1 MLFGAAYIAASTA
14 EGWQS
19 LKEALPQEEAPR
31 WGARLFGR
39 LRRGSGAFD
48 GSLAGY
54 SSGEPDP
61 SQVRD
66 AWLGAS
72 SLAAA
77 PPSACSWKELQS
89 LWSPCRLAADMAN
102 GSSGSALSSA
112 AIRRVTPGFLHQFY
126 WSLGRAMLK
135 RLREPLSIF
144 SDYAIFAL
152 TGGWGGRRWGGT
164 GLILIPV
171 CTT

>member
-1 MLFGAAYIAASTA
+1 MLFGLAYIAASAA

-19 LKEALPQEEAPR
+19 LKEALPEVEAPR

-39 LRRGSGAFD
+39 WRRGSGAFG

-54 SSGEPDP
+54 SSGAPDP
-61 SQVRD
+61 GQVGMPGLVLLPGR
-66 AWLGAS
+66 L
-72 SLAAA
+72 
-77 PPSACSWKELQS
+77 PSACSEKICTRCGP
-89 LWSPCRLAADMAN
+89 LWPPCRLPADMAN
-102 GSSGSALSSA
+102 GSSGSAVSSA
-112 AIRRVTPGFLHQFY
+112 AIRRVTPGFLSQFY

-152 TGGWGGRRWGGT
+152 TGGWGSRRWGWT
-164 GLILIPV
+164 GLIPV
-171 CTT
+171 CTSG